1 MANNDIDNEGAQY
14 LIKMLKGKNSLSE
27 IDLDNNKISGQTL
40 TDLFGILPLRNLNL
54 MKNALTDAQMAPIA
68 KTLHDNS
75 AIQ

>member
-40 TDLFGILPLRNLNL
+40 TDLFAILPLRNLNL
-54 MKNALTDAQMAPIA
+54 MKNEITD
-68 KTLHDNS
+68 
-75 AIQ
+75 